1 MKKRIYS
8 WYLILVIIYIVF
20 FILEQG
26 LSMMFNAYLFTESI
40 GALLNAIM
48 PISMVLGLVY
58 FILNLVMF
66 FVILAKRIE
75 RISLWIPGL
84 NLAKN
89 LFVLVVSL
97 SLLANPIQSHNL
109 IGSYVNIFMG
119 YIVPIIAG
127 IIAVKLLFRKNI
139 E

>member
-1 MKKRIYS
+1 MKKRIYN
-8 WYLILVIIYIVF
+8 WYLILVITYTVF

-26 LSMMFNAYLFTESI
+26 LGIIFNANLFTAPI

-48 PISMVLGLVY
+48 PISTVLGLVY

-66 FVILAKRIE
+66 FVIIAKRIE

-89 LFVLVVSL
+89 LFVLVMSL

-119 YIVPIIAG
+119 YIIPIIAG
-127 IIAVKLLFRKNI
+127 IIAAKLLFRKNI